1 MSCDRGALLRVAAD
15 RGHTEQLNLRAFGE
29 IRHRESVIDVTA
41 WVRIQKDQVFAHL
54 AAVWHNG
61 GVLETP
67 LIGRYQGEDKRLAFL
82 PPWPYLLLVRAVTA
96 AGITFTANAFFGFL
110 PGFWSGWWF
119 FVGMMLILA
128 AVLAGLSLHRV
139 MFDLRERAYK
149 RRQGPGFFPKS
160 TSGSLSNLDAV
171 QLISEPSGRRVTYH
185 LLLHWKQG
193 MEPSMILHQE
203 TRVIGPGQPL
213 GLAADNIRNLG
224 IRWAK
229 SLGVTFYD
237 NSHYA
242 SPNPTSVWR

>member
-1 MSCDRGALLRVAAD
+1 M
-15 RGHTEQLNLRAFGE
+15 
-29 IRHRESVIDVTA
+29 
-41 WVRIQKDQVFAHL
+41 
-54 AAVWHNG
+54 
-61 GVLETP
+61 LETP

-82 PPWPYLLLVRAVTA
+82 PPWPYLLLVRAVTV
-96 AGITFTANAFFGFL
+96 AGIVFTLNSFFGFL

-119 FVGMMLILA
+119 FVGMMLVLA
-128 AVLAGLSLHRV
+128 AVMAGLSLHRV

-149 RRQGPGFFPKS
+149 RRQGPGFFQKS

-171 QLISEPSGRRVTYH
+171 QLIAEPSGRRVTYH

-203 TRVIGPGQPL
+203 TRSIGPGQPL
-213 GLAADNIRNLG
+213 GLAADNIRNIG
-224 IRWAK
+224 VRWAK

-242 SPNPTSVWR
+242 SPNPTAIWR